1 MPVLRLLAAA
11 LACLWAGGA
20 LAVDM
25 QRNGV
30 TYDLKI
36 ALPAGAKLGRA
47 GNDRKFTLGGVEGT
61 FRLAQDDYD
70 TCLKL
75 VEERKASRRR
85 DGYREVNREIADK
98 ECSIGMMDG
107 GGRRVSSFYTWID
120 GCKCFAA
127 VHFAYDSDDRAK
139 FLSIYKPILA
149 SLREG
154 DAPPA
159 AEPAAP
165 AAETAAPVAAPSP
178 MPSPQTN
185 PNSLKMTFRNK
196 DAHDLLLNVRTRAR
210 THAWP
215 AASTSWPIAAGQSH
229 SVAIACQQGDSI
241 CFGAGRAEPGDADK
255 GAYWGRGVDG
265 RYGCEN
271 CCYICGGG
279 DVAVNLLPGQPAGP
293 AAQPSR
299 DAVAASD
306 PGIGAAPKAQ
316 AR

>member
-1 MPVLRLLAAA
+1 MPVMKLLAAA

-20 LAVDM
+20 FAVEM

-30 TYDLKI
+30 SYDLRI

-47 GNDRKFTLGGVEGT
+47 GNDRKFTLNGVEGI
-61 FRLAQDDYD
+61 FRLAQDDYE

-107 GGRRVSSFYTWID
+107 SGRRISSFYAWIEA
-120 GCKCFAA
+120 CKCFAA
-127 VHFAYDSDDRAK
+127 VHFAYDSDDRSK
-139 FLSIYKPILA
+139 FLSMYKPILA
-149 SLREG
+149 SLRASG
-154 DAPPA
+154 ASA
-159 AEPAAP
+159 
-165 AAETAAPVAAPSP
+165 AAPVAEPTAPVAASP
-178 MPSPQTN
+178 MPSPQQN
-185 PNSLKMTFRNK
+185 PNSLKMTFRNQ
-196 DAHDLLLNVRTRAR
+196 DSHDLLLNVRTRAR

-215 AASTSWPIAAGQSH
+215 AAASSWPIAAGKSH
-229 SVAIACQQGDSI
+229 TVAIACRQGDSI
-241 CFGAGRAEPGDADK
+241 CFGAGRAEPDDADK

-265 RYGCEN
+265 SHGCEN
-271 CCYICGGG
+271 CCYLCGGG

-293 AAQPSR
+293 DAQPSR

-306 PGIGAAPKAQ
+306 PGIGAAPKTGAQ
-316 AR
+316 